1 MRNVIRSIKTAAF
14 ITILFGLY
22 PLLNTAS
29 AATVSALTIT
39 GGSLEILNTT
49 GTTALLTY
57 ALTPG
62 IPGRL
67 ITGSYQGHGQIISPV
82 VILDAN
88 NVPVQELRPLTASS
102 GGIYSGPYAAPT
114 GYTTSDATGDVL
126 VMDLRAWFVESATF
140 GAGGSVSEINQSP
153 TTSGYAFGTLLG
165 NSFTMTWSANPYLTV
180 GSVSGPTRWT
190 LTGTVETSTVPLPS
204 ALLLLG
210 SGLLGLMGVRRRS
223 F

>member
-1 MRNVIRSIKTAAF
+1 MKNSIKSIKTAFVAL
-14 ITILFGLY
+14 LFCLY

-29 AATVSALTIT
+29 AATVSTLTIT
-39 GGSLEILNTT
+39 GGTLEILNTT

-62 IPGRL
+62 IPGQL
-67 ITGSYQGHGQIISPV
+67 ITGSYQGTGQIISPV

-114 GYTTSDATGDVL
+114 GYTTSGVTGDVL
-126 VMDLRAWFVESATF
+126 VMDLHAWFVESATF
-140 GAGGSVSEINQSP
+140 GVGGNVTDINQSP
-153 TTSGYAFGTLLG
+153 TTNGYAFGTLLG
-165 NSFTMTWSANPYLTV
+165 NAFTMTWSANPHLTV

-190 LTGTVETSTVPLPS
+190 LTGTVQTSAVPLPP

-210 SGLLGLMGVRRRS
+210 SGLLGLLGMTRRRV
-223 F
+223 